1 MNIRTLCTVTLLT
14 LILFTAFL
22 IRIQGAQNI
31 PEGQFTGTDAY
42 FYYWQ
47 AHLISEHGKLPQRDM
62 HRWLPLGRDLGQTLN
77 LYGYVLAYTHK
88 AVESL
93 FPKVSLYQVALY
105 TPVVCFCIGLGIL
118 CFFLWRAFGT
128 PFSCIVGILLATLPG
143 SIERSTTGFSD
154 RDAWC
159 LMIGVLSVITY
170 LVSLQ
175 TQHRRKQLLWTF
187 ASGFSVFLGGLSW
200 EGFGVFLSV
209 IMFVEFW
216 RFLTSEKEEGFDRY
230 VLWVCTF
237 VPTLYLV
244 SPVYRNGYGFAKY
257 VAAFM
262 LVPPLLLLGMRLLRH
277 LLLTRTPFADKL
289 RPQARTLAFGI
300 TLSSIAI
307 ALGYIFM
314 QLDTFGTTTVP
325 LSQNTLMKSV
335 GELNNPSIEHWM
347 IRYGSV
353 FLLGCLGVAT
363 AVIRFWKIRGLLL
376 AGPLTLFVLTAF
388 YRSRLDGLLGT
399 GVGNLIFG
407 VGIATC
413 ILGILTFAWRKNFR
427 PKNEIVYVAFYTW
440 LLFWAALTRDA
451 QRYDFFIG
459 PALAVFTTDLILFLA
474 DFYGTQIKKRM
485 PQILLKTAIT
495 AALLAFIMFWSP
507 VGGHAQRTLDAAT
520 KMRRAIPGN
529 SELTKTLHW
538 IKDNLPGTAVVAGNW
553 DYGSLINVIGGVKTI
568 VDQDHYIQHWIYLY
582 NRHVHCANTLQEA
595 LEFLKS
601 HEVTHLILDA
611 KDTLL
616 NSDYYSSLGSNQDG
630 DIRFTIT
637 PLHKQPPK
645 AMKYR
650 AAPDSETSIPL
661 KSIDFELVSESTL
674 SIKAELQTGETIF
687 LPAVA
692 ITNKGRVNVE
702 AENEHGGIL
711 IVFDE
716 AQHPTA
722 AYYIP
727 PIGWDSLA
735 IRLYF
740 RGDIP
745 DVFVP
750 VYPADA
756 DLTADFKIWEIHYPP
771 GIKPN
776 PKYIETGIP
785 EIDIDLQ
792 P

>member
-1 MNIRTLCTVTLLT
+1 MNIRTLCTVTLLVF
-14 LILFTAFL
+14 ILFTAFL
-22 IRIQGAQNI
+22 IRIQGTSNI

-47 AHLISEHGKLPQRDM
+47 AHLISEHGKLPERDM

-105 TPVVCFCIGLGIL
+105 TPSVCFCIGLGIL
-118 CFFLWRAFGT
+118 CLFLWRAFGT
-128 PFSCIVGILLATLPG
+128 TFSCIVGILLATLPG

-159 LMIGVLSVITY
+159 LMIGILSVITY

-175 TQHRRKQLLWTF
+175 TQHPRKQLLWTF

-209 IMFVEFW
+209 IMLVEFW
-216 RFLTSEKEEGFDRY
+216 RFLTSEKEEGFGQY
-230 VLWVCTF
+230 LLWVCTF
-237 VPTLYLV
+237 VPTLYLA

-262 LVPPLLLLGMRLLRH
+262 LVPPLVLLGMRLLRH
-277 LLLTRTPFADKL
+277 LLLTRTAFADKL
-289 RPQARTLAFGI
+289 RSHARTLAFGI
-300 TLSSIAI
+300 TLSSLAI

-314 QLDTFGTTTVP
+314 QLDNFGTTTVP
-325 LSQNTLMKSV
+325 LSQNTLMNSI

-363 AVIRFWKIRGLLL
+363 AVIRFWKIRGFLLV
-376 AGPLTLFVLTAF
+376 GPLTLFVLTAF
-388 YRSRLDGLLGT
+388 YRSRLDELLGT
-399 GVGNLIFG
+399 GIGNLIFG

-413 ILGILTFAWRKNFR
+413 TLGILTFAWRKNFT

-440 LLFWAALTRDA
+440 FLFWAALTRDA

-459 PALAVFTTDLILFLA
+459 PALVVFTTDLILFLA
-474 DFYGTQIKKRM
+474 DFYGTQIKKRI
-485 PQILLKTAIT
+485 PQLLLKTAIT

-538 IKDNLPGTAVVAGNW
+538 MKDNLPDTAVVAGNW

-568 VDQDHYIQHWIYLY
+568 VDQDHYIQYWIYLY

-595 LEFLKS
+595 LEFLKT

-611 KDTLL
+611 QDTLL

-637 PLHKQPPK
+637 PLHEQPPK
-645 AMKYR
+645 DMKYR

-661 KSIDFELVSESTL
+661 KSIDFDLVSENTL
-674 SIKAELQTGETIF
+674 SIKAQLQTGETIF

-727 PIGWDSLA
+727 PMGWDSLS

-750 VYPADA
+750 VYPAEA

-771 GIKPN
+771 DIKPN

-785 EIDIDLQ
+785 EIDINLQ
-792 P
+792 R

>member
-1 MNIRTLCTVTLLT
+1 MNIRTLCTVALLT
-14 LILFTAFL
+14 LILFSAFL
-22 IRIQGAQNI
+22 IRIQSAPNI

-47 AHLISEHGKLPQRDM
+47 AHLVSEHGKLPERDM
-62 HRWLPLGRDLGQTLN
+62 HRWLPIGRDLGQTLN

-88 AVESL
+88 VVEWL
-93 FPKVSLYQVALY
+93 FPKVSLYHVALY
-105 TPVVCFCIGLGIL
+105 TPVVCFCVGLGIL
-118 CFFLWRAFGT
+118 CLFLSRTFGT
-128 PFSCIVGILLATLPG
+128 TFSCIVGILLATLPG
-143 SIERSTTGFSD
+143 SIERSTAGFSD

-159 LMIGVLSVITY
+159 LMIGILSVITY

-175 TQHRRKQLLWTF
+175 AQHPRKQLLWTL

-209 IMFVEFW
+209 IMLVELW
-216 RFLTSEKEEGFDRY
+216 RFLTSEKEAGFKRY
-230 VLWVCTF
+230 ILWVCTF

-244 SPVYRNGYGFAKY
+244 SPAYRSGYGFAKY

-262 LVPPLLLLGMRLLRH
+262 LVPPLVLLGMRLLRH
-277 LLLTRTPFADKL
+277 LLLTKMPFADKL
-289 RPQARTLAFGI
+289 RPRAHILTLGI
-300 TLSSIAI
+300 TLSSLAI
-307 ALGYIFM
+307 ILGYILT
-314 QLDTFGTTTVP
+314 QLTNFAATTVP
-325 LSQNTLMKSV
+325 LSQNTLMQSV

-353 FLLGCLGVAT
+353 FLLGCLGVAI

-376 AGPLTLFVLTAF
+376 SGPLVLFVLTAF
-388 YRSRLDGLLGT
+388 YRSRLDGLLGA
-399 GVGNLIFG
+399 GIGNLIFG
-407 VGIATC
+407 VGIVSCA
-413 ILGILTFAWRKNFR
+413 LGILTLAWRKNFT
-427 PKNEIVYVAFYTW
+427 PENEIVYVAFYTW
-440 LLFWAALTRDA
+440 FFFWAALTRDA

-459 PALAVFTTDLILFLA
+459 PALALFTTDLILFLA
-474 DFYGTQIKKRM
+474 DFYSAQIKKTM
-485 PQILLKTAIT
+485 AQILLKTAIT
-495 AALLAFIMFWSP
+495 TSLLAFILFWSP

-529 SELTKTLHW
+529 SELTETLYW
-538 IKDNLPGTAVVAGNW
+538 IKDNLPTTTVVAGNW

-582 NRHVHCANTLQEA
+582 NRHVHCANTVQEA
-595 LEFLKS
+595 LEFLKT

-611 KDTLL
+611 QDTLL
-616 NSDYYSSLGSNQDG
+616 NSDYYSSLGSNADG

-645 AMKYR
+645 NMRYR
-650 AAPDSETSIPL
+650 AAPDPDTNIPL
-661 KSIDFELVSESTL
+661 KSIDFDLVSENTL
-674 SIKAELQTGETIF
+674 SVKAELKTGDTIS

-702 AENEHGGIL
+702 VENEHGGIL
-711 IVFDE
+711 IVFD
-716 AQHPTA
+716 ATQHPTA

-727 PIGWDSLA
+727 TIGWDSLA

-750 VYPADA
+750 VYPADT

-771 GIKPN
+771 DIKPN
-776 PKYIETGIP
+776 PKYLETGIP